1 MQIKSEKII
10 KMKCYQNKYF
20 FRNEKN
26 AIVIINMIDIVEN
39 RNDTEQKLTRIKY
52 EKNEINIYRERRMT
66 ITWVNSITETLT

>member
-1 MQIKSEKII
+1 MII
-10 KMKCYQNKYF
+10 GTNIF

-39 RNDTEQKLTRIKY
+39 QNDTEQELTRIKY
-52 EKNEINIYRERRMT
+52 EKNEINIYKEKGMK

>member
-1 MQIKSEKII
+1 MII
-10 KMKCYQNKYF
+10 GTNIF

-39 RNDTEQKLTRIKY
+39 QNDTEQELTRIKY
-52 EKNEINIYRERRMT
+52 EKNEINIYREKGMK